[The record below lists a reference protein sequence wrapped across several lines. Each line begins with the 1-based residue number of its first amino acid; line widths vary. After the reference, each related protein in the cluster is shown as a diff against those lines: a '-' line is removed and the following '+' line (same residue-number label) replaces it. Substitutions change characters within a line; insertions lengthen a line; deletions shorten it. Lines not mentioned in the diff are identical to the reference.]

1 MKRTPRKTL
10 SVLAARALCSSV
22 ATAQTKLTWA
32 HVYEVSESC
41 HKQVLWA
48 AEEVKKR
55 SAGRAAPSRRCRSC
69 RARSS
74 CATSRTGRRFA
85 TARRSRSWRPATR
98 ARWAA
103 ATSSATPTSASA
115 KPVAFAEVYLALQN
129 GRVDAQENR
138 LPTIDA
144 KKFYEVQK
152 YIMLT
157 GHITESLV
165 TIVAGGVWAKLPEAD
180 KTIKSA
186 GALAL
191 TLLRPLL
198 PQGG

>member
-1 MKRTPRKTL
+1 M
-10 SVLAARALCSSV
+10 
-22 ATAQTKLTWA
+22 
-32 HVYEVSESC
+32 
-41 HKQVLWA
+41 
-48 AEEVKKR
+48 
-55 SAGRAAPSRRCRSC
+55 
-69 RARSS
+69 
-74 CATSRTGRRFA
+74 
-85 TARRSRSWRPATR
+85 
-98 ARWAA
+98 
-103 ATSSATPTSASA
+103 
-115 KPVAFAEVYLALQN
+115 YLAPQN
-129 GRVDAQENR
+129 GSVDAQENR

-144 KKFYEVQK
+144 TKFYEVQK